1 MLLSCYL
8 LQTRFKARQRSP
20 QRRRPLVAD
29 SRAPT
34 TSWEPC
40 GSADRTREMERL
52 EFRVCGGARP
62 QGANARRE
70 VWFRAPAGLFGTCR
84 CGVERAR
91 NVSITNSE
99 PLTPRQAIRNSGD
112 HTLCD
117 PRRSLA
123 FRRYD
128 HAIQLIGIALE
139 VVGCA
144 NVIATV
150 RRGAMDDFRR
160 RNGNP
165 GAVDLHLV
173 VIVDRAAGRRTA
185 VGEITT
191 RALAVGSLQGV
202 VKALMPLVVAG
213 AEVPLLCLCVS

>member
-1 MLLSCYL
+1 MLPPSNKVQGATTL
-8 LQTRFKARQRSP
+8 
-20 QRRRPLVAD
+20 
-29 SRAPT
+29 APT
-34 TSWEPC
+34 
-40 GSADRTREMERL
+40 A
-52 EFRVCGGARP
+52 
-62 QGANARRE
+62 
-70 VWFRAPAGLFGTCR
+70 
-84 CGVERAR
+84 
-91 NVSITNSE
+91 
-99 PLTPRQAIRNSGD
+99 
-112 HTLCD
+112 
-117 PRRSLA
+117 LA

-160 RNGNP
+160 RIGNP